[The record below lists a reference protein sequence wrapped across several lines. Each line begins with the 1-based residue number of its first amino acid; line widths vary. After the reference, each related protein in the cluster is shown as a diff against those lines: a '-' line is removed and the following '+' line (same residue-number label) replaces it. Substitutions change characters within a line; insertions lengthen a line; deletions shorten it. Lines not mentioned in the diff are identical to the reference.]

1 MKSYCCSESG
11 PSFFGVFF
19 FAGKVIVVGAAVFLS
34 QCTVVARV
42 VRLKLLGK
50 VTVAMRMVHLILTG
64 NSTVF

>member
-1 MKSYCCSESG
+1 MRVVRFCVC
-11 PSFFGVFF
+11 FFGLF
-19 FAGKVIVVGAAVFLS
+19 FAGKVIVVGTAVFLS